1 MPIYEFKC
9 TKCNDIFEILVRNA
23 QEENDICCPRCQS
36 LAFERVISATR
47 HAVGESGGSGGA
59 QATTRNCG
67 SGSCTTYTVP
77 GHSR

>member
-1 MPIYEFKC
+1 MPIFEFKC
-9 TKCNDIFEILVRNA
+9 MKCNDIFEVLVRNA
-23 QEENDICCPRCQS
+23 QEEREICCPRCQS
-36 LAFERVISATR
+36 DQFERVISATR
-47 HAVGESGGSGGA
+47 HAMGESGGSGGP